1 MKAVILAGGRG
12 TRIEEESQYK
22 PKPMVE
28 IGGKPIIW
36 HIMKI
41 YSHYNIKNFIICCGY
56 KGYLIKEYF
65 VNYFLHNS
73 DIEVKIKENQVKLF
87 NREEEDWNIIL
98 ADTGLDTAT
107 AGRLKKVEQYLLED
121 ENFCFTYGDGLAD
134 IKIDEKINFHLNHK
148 KNLTLSA
155 VQLPG
160 RYGSL
165 EIHNNEVK
173 KFLEKPTG
181 DNLTI
186 NGGFFVLRKEIFKYI
201 RSYNEIGEE
210 DTLPRIVMDNQ
221 AMAYTHN
228 GFFGSMDSLRDKNQL
243 NNLWN
248 SNLAKW
254 KMWK

>member
-1 MKAVILAGGRG
+1 MKAIILAGGRG
-12 TRIEEESQYK
+12 TRIEEESQFK
-22 PKPMVE
+22 PKPMIE
-28 IGGKPIIW
+28 IGDKPIIW
-36 HIMKI
+36 HVMKI
-41 YSHYNIKNFIICCGY
+41 YSHYNIKDFIICCGY

-65 VNYFLHNS
+65 INYFLHNS
-73 DIEVKIKENQVKLF
+73 DVEVKIKENQVKIF

-98 ADTGLDTAT
+98 AETGHDTAT
-107 AGRLKKVEQYLLED
+107 AGRLKKVEKYLLED

-134 IKIDEKINFHLNHK
+134 IKIDDKINFHLNHK

-173 KFLEKPTG
+173 KFLEKPKG

-186 NGGFFVLRKEIFKYI
+186 NGGFFVLKKEIFKYI
-201 RSYNEIGEE
+201 RSYNESWEE
-210 DTLPRIVMDNQ
+210 DTLPRIVKDNQ

-228 GFFGSMDSLRDKNQL
+228 GFFGSMDSLRDKKHL
-243 NNLWN
+243 NNLWYSN
-248 SNLAKW
+248 SAKW